1 MGGVKNI
8 ILVGFMGS
16 GKTTIAFELSHR
28 LNMRYVSTDDL
39 IEKREK
45 STINEIFTKKGEDYF
60 RDVEALVVRDACS
73 MDNVII
79 DLGGGA
85 VIRDENW
92 ESIRASGISICL
104 TADEDA
110 IMERTK
116 KYKHRPLLNVED
128 PKQKI
133 RNLIAKRAQ
142 FYAKADHCIDT
153 GKLTVKQSV
162 EKIMEIVTENSKKAG
177 AE

>member
-1 MGGVKNI
+1 MHSIV
-8 ILVGFMGS
+8 LVGFMGS
-16 GKTTIAFELSHR
+16 GKTTIAMKLSHR
-28 LNMRYVSTDDL
+28 LNLRYISTDDM
-39 IEKREK
+39 IEKSQK
-45 STINEIFTKKGEDYF
+45 CTINEIFTRKGEDYF
-60 RDVEALVVRDACS
+60 RDVEAQAVREACS

-92 ESIRASGISICL
+92 ESIRASGVSVCL
-104 TADEDA
+104 IADEET

-133 RNLIAKRAQ
+133 RNLMAKRSP
-142 FYAKADHCIDT
+142 FYSKADHCIDT
-153 GKLTVKQSV
+153 GKLTVKQAV
-162 EKIMEIVTENSKKAG
+162 EKIAGIFEECSKNAG
-177 AE
+177 AK

>member
-1 MGGVKNI
+1 MKNV

-16 GKTTIAFELSHR
+16 GKTTIAFELSRR
-28 LNMRYVSTDDL
+28 LNMRYISTDDL

-45 STINEIFTKKGEDYF
+45 CTINEIFTKKGEDYF
-60 RDVEALVVRDACS
+60 RNIESEVVRDACS
-73 MDNVII
+73 MENVII

-92 ESIRASGISICL
+92 ENIKASGVSICL
-104 TADEDA
+104 IADENA
-110 IMERTK
+110 IMNRTK

-133 RNLIAKRAQ
+133 RNLMAKRAP

-162 EKIMEIVTENSKKAG
+162 EKIAGIVEEYPGKARM
-177 AE
+177 

>member
-1 MGGVKNI
+1 MKNI

-16 GKTTIAFELSHR
+16 GKTTIAFELSHK
-28 LNMRYVSTDDL
+28 LNMRYVSTDDM
-39 IEKREK
+39 IEKKEK
-45 STINEIFTKKGEDYF
+45 CTINEIFTKKGEDYF
-60 RDVEALVVRDACS
+60 RSVETGVVRDACA
-73 MDNVII
+73 MENVII

-92 ESIRASGISICL
+92 DSIKRSGLSICL
-104 TADEDA
+104 TADEDT

-133 RNLIAKRAQ
+133 RNLMSKRSHL
-142 FYAKADHCIDT
+142 YAKADHCIDT
-153 GKLTVKQSV
+153 GKLTVKQAV
-162 EKIMEIVTENSKKAG
+162 EKIIGIVERSS
-177 AE
+177 

>member
-1 MGGVKNI
+1 MKNI

-45 STINEIFTKKGEDYF
+45 RTINEIFTKKGEDYF
-60 RDVEALVVRDACS
+60 RNVETLAVRDACS
-73 MDNVII
+73 MENVII

-92 ESIRASGISICL
+92 ESIRASGVAICL
-104 TADEDA
+104 TADEDI

-116 KYKHRPLLNVED
+116 KYKHRPLLDVED

-133 RNLIAKRAQ
+133 RNLMAKRALL
-142 FYAKADHCIDT
+142 YAKADHCVDT
-153 GKLTVKQSV
+153 GKLTVKQAV
-162 EKIMEIVTENSKKAG
+162 EKIAGIVEAYSRKAG
-177 AE
+177 TE

>member
-1 MGGVKNI
+1 MKNI
-8 ILVGFMGS
+8 ILIGFMGS

-39 IEKREK
+39 IEKSQK
-45 STINEIFTKKGEDYF
+45 CTINEIFTRKGEDYF
-60 RDVEALVVRDACS
+60 RNVEAEAVRDACS
-73 MDNVII
+73 MKNVII

-92 ESIRASGISICL
+92 ESMRASGITVCL
-104 TADEDA
+104 TADEA
-110 IMERTK
+110 IIIERTK

-133 RNLIAKRAQ
+133 RNLMAKRASL
-142 FYAKADHCIDT
+142 YAKADHCVDT
-153 GKLTVKQSV
+153 GKLTVKQAV
-162 EKIMEIVTENSKKAG
+162 EKIVGIVQEYAGKAG
-177 AE
+177 TE

>member
-1 MGGVKNI
+1 MARNI

-16 GKTTIAFELSHR
+16 GKTTIAMKLSHA

-45 STINEIFTKKGEDYF
+45 ATINEIFSKKGEEYF
-60 RDVEALVVRDACS
+60 RNIESEVVAEACA
-73 MDNVII
+73 MENIVI
-79 DLGGGA
+79 DMGGG
-85 VIRDENW
+85 VVLRDENW
-92 ESIRASGISICL
+92 VNMKSSGIVICL
-104 TADEDA
+104 TASEET

-133 RNLIAKRAQ
+133 RSLIAKRAP
-142 FYAKADHCIDT
+142 FYAKADNCINTDD
-153 GKLTVKQSV
+153 LTVKQV
-162 EKIMEIVTENSKKAG
+162 VDRIIKLKND
-177 AE
+177 

>member
-1 MGGVKNI
+1 MKNI

-39 IEKREK
+39 IEQKQK
-45 STINEIFTKKGEDYF
+45 CTINEIFTKKGEDYF
-60 RDVEALVVRDACS
+60 RSVEALSVRDACS
-73 MDNVII
+73 MKNVII

-92 ESIRASGISICL
+92 ESIKASGVVICL
-104 TADEDA
+104 TADENT
-110 IMERTK
+110 IMERIK

-133 RNLIAKRAQ
+133 RNIMAKRAHL
-142 FYAKADHCIDT
+142 YAKADHCIDT
-153 GKLTVKQSV
+153 GKLTVKQAV
-162 EKIMEIVTENSKKAG
+162 EKIVGIVEEYSKNAGTE
-177 AE
+177 